1 VGEGIGQAARL
12 AGRADQL
19 EVARVALVVALM
31 SVVLM
36 TWSAAA
42 GAMTANALVAA
53 LTALVF
59 AVMAFL
65 NGRPASRRTHGGR
78 DGLSAASEVARLV
91 ALFLAWAGLAMA
103 AMYYLT
109 PLSWYHAYQYAI
121 AFLFV
126 AIAAY
131 AVSRYL
137 RKGLSRAPGSNW
149 VKAIVFLT
157 VAQGAAAGAGI
168 VFLLVAGK
176 VGTARADWAANNIF
190 LAAAVGILLMSLAGL
205 PGLFRAM
212 RLN

>member
-1 VGEGIGQAARL
+1 
-12 AGRADQL
+12 
-19 EVARVALVVALM
+19 M
-31 SVVLM
+31 
-36 TWSAAA
+36 SAAA
-42 GAMTANALVAA
+42 AHSFVAP
-53 LTALVF
+53 V
-59 AVMAFL
+59 
-65 NGRPASRRTHGGR
+65 RRMN
-78 DGLSAASEVARLV
+78 LSTEEIAKKIILLGKLICGVEL
-91 ALFLAWAGLAMA
+91 
-103 AMYYLT
+103 Y
-109 PLSWYHAYQYAI
+109 AYQYAF
-121 AFLFV
+121 AFLLI

-131 AVSRYL
+131 AISRYL
-137 RKGLSRAPGSNW
+137 RKGLSRVPDSNW

>member
-1 VGEGIGQAARL
+1 M
-12 AGRADQL
+12 
-19 EVARVALVVALM
+19 ALVVALM

-36 TWSAAA
+36 TLSAAA
-42 GAMTANALVAA
+42 GAMAANALVAA

-65 NGRPASRRTHGGR
+65 NGRLASQRAHGGR
-78 DGLSAASEVARLV
+78 DSLAAASEVARLV
-91 ALFLAWAGLAMA
+91 AVFSAWAGLAMA

-109 PLSWYHAYQYAI
+109 LLSWYHAYQYAF
-121 AFLFV
+121 AFLLI

-131 AVSRYL
+131 AISRYL
-137 RKGLSRAPGSNW
+137 RKGLSRVPDSNW

-205 PGLFRAM
+205 PGLIRAT
-212 RLN
+212 RLS